1 MNGAGATSGGGQD
14 LPAGWG
20 LRTLDELG
28 TWTGGGTPKKSVAD
42 YWDGDVPW
50 VSPKDMKAVRLVDTL
65 DHITE
70 AALQQSAAKP
80 FPPNSIA
87 FVVRSGILEHTLPVA
102 LIPFRAAANQDMKI
116 LTPSS
121 EINPEWLLSA
131 LLGVAPDIR
140 ERCRKH
146 GTTVASIEFAELLS
160 YQLAVPPRAEQD
172 RIHAAIAGWIEDVEA
187 GLRAVGEARTRA
199 LQLRRAILQAAST
212 PGAIRHQPATR
223 PGDAP

>member
-1 MNGAGATSGGGQD
+1 
-14 LPAGWG
+14 
-20 LRTLDELG
+20 
-28 TWTGGGTPKKSVAD
+28 
-42 YWDGDVPW
+42 
-50 VSPKDMKAVRLVDTL
+50 
-65 DHITE
+65 
-70 AALQQSAAKP
+70 
-80 FPPNSIA
+80 
-87 FVVRSGILEHTLPVA
+87 
-102 LIPFRAAANQDMKI
+102 
-116 LTPSS
+116 
-121 EINPEWLLSA
+121 
-131 LLGVAPDIR
+131 VAPDIR